1 MLWLS
6 CATNKFE
13 QNDNIPRQMYLSQQ
27 MKYQNDDIEELILDD
42 EIKIINISQ
51 LNLEEEEKDLKQI
64 DLRVFD
70 EYKPF
75 PDMNGQNF
83 DILRED
89 KFDEQTKVLIQSM
102 QNLNNFEI
110 VPTNK
115 NISIRRHSK

>member
-1 MLWLS
+1 M
-6 CATNKFE
+6 NYQN
-13 QNDNIPRQMYLSQQ
+13 QNDG
-27 MKYQNDDIEELILDD
+27 IEELNLDD
-42 EIKIINISQ
+42 EIKIINISK
-51 LNLEEEEKDLKQI
+51 LNLEEEENDLKKI